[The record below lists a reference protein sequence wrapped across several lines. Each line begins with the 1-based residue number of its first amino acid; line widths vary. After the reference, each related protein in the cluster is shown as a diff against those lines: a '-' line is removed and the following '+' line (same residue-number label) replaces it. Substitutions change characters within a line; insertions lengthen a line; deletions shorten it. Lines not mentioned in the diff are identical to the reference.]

1 MHRSQAIHVAGLTKT
16 YRIPEREAGLVAALH
31 GLVRRRW
38 REVHAKVAEYLAAG
52 VGVVCVIDEQTATA
66 HVFGADEAP
75 RTLGPD
81 EELTLPGILGDFRVT
96 VRRFLE

>member
-1 MHRSQAIHVAGLTKT
+1 VPPELVFEVRSPTD
-16 YRIPEREAGLVAALH
+16 
-31 GLVRRRW
+31 RW